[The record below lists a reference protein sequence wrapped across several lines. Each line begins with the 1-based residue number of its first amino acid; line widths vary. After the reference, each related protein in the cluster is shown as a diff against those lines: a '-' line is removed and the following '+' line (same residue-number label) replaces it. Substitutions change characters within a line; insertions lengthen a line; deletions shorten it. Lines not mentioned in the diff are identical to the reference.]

1 MREIL
6 SQGLA
11 QMGLSPTGE
20 QLDKLE
26 DYARLLLEQNQV
38 MNLTAITEPEQVARL
53 HFLDCAAILKWA
65 GGASGT
71 ARPTALD
78 VEQRTAGESTIAR
91 SENEAGGQA
100 AQGIFSQPETL
111 GTEGSS
117 PLRGTAAST
126 WLFDRSV
133 IDVGTGAGFP
143 GVVLKILEPSL
154 KLTLA
159 DSLGKRVSWLKTI
172 CEALSLDGVQC
183 LHVRAEELALQ
194 EGFRDSFDL
203 AVSRAVAS
211 YPLLCELCLPY
222 VKPGGVFLAMKSVES
237 EEEVAAGASAVKR
250 LGGKALGHLDYPI
263 PGTEITHRLVGVK
276 KTSPTPK
283 GLPRSWGKIKKAPL

>member
-1 MREIL
+1 MKQL
-6 SQGLA
+6 LLDGLTN
-11 QMGLSPTGE
+11 MGLSPSGE
-20 QLDKLE
+20 QLRQLE
-26 DYARLLLEQNQV
+26 EYARLLLEQNQV

-53 HFLDCAAILKWA
+53 HFLDCAAILKWT

-133 IDVGTGAGFP
+133 IDV
-143 GVVLKILEPSL
+143 LKILEPSL

-172 CEALSLDGVQC
+172 CEVLSLDGVQC

-276 KTSPTPK
+276 KTSPSPK